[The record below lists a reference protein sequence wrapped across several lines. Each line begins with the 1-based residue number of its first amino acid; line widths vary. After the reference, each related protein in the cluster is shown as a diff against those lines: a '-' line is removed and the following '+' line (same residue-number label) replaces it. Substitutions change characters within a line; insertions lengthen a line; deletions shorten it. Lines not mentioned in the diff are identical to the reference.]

1 MKQNRYSVFSMQNS
15 VFRARQNQL
24 TCKDPMGRSLGT
36 TLLLPMFRGGHR
48 TAACIAASV
57 SPIRQPLFGVHP
69 LGCQAGAF
77 AQQAQSAGCFGLER
91 LEQLKTLAR
100 FYRRRQ
106 WKIRLAMIASVL
118 TVSAAVAAD
127 FTLQQADSLEQ
138 QGDFKQGAALLT
150 GAINQAPT
158 NSPERKTLEFELDRL
173 DRIKKDFPYTKSSLF
188 NELKTSV
195 KGLTEQE
202 FDGWVA
208 EGRFDSRVIDGERR
222 FMASSISNLFF
233 RYPELNPRRTPPKDT
248 RKVDLAS
255 WETVVA
261 IKKAAREQKTPCVLP
276 KRFRVD
282 MTVTANSN
290 AAPAG
295 QTIRAWIPVP
305 REYPFQSDFTL
316 LSSSSPIKKLAPA
329 NSPIRSAYLEQTARK
344 DKSTVFE
351 LNYEYTMH
359 GVYFDVQPNRVRA
372 SDPNDPA
379 LKPFLGEAPHIVFTP
394 EMRAL
399 SDKIAGK
406 EKNPAIKA
414 KEFYDWI
421 ADNIKYSYAIE
432 YSTIRNIGDYCR
444 SKGYG
449 DCGQEAFLFMTLCRL
464 NGIPARWQ
472 TGWNM
477 FPGAKSIHDWCEIYL
492 EPYGWMPVDP
502 YKGIF
507 AMRYATSL
515 TPEQRREVRD
525 FYFGGLDYYRMVAN
539 SDHNQQLDPPKTSMR
554 SDDIDFQRGELEW
567 DHHNIYFDQYSW
579 DLTWKEVKKP
589 EQVQ

>member
-1 MKQNRYSVFSMQNS
+1 MKREQYSVFS
-15 VFRARQNQL
+15 VH
-24 TCKDPMGRSLGT
+24 RSAPG
-36 TLLLPMFRGGHR
+36 
-48 TAACIAASV
+48 
-57 SPIRQPLFGVHP
+57 
-69 LGCQAGAF
+69 
-77 AQQAQSAGCFGLER
+77 
-91 LEQLKTLAR
+91 KTLIA
-100 FYRRRQ
+100 
-106 WKIRLAMIASVL
+106 LLMCLLTLTTAMGAP
-118 TVSAAVAAD
+118 AD
-127 FTLQQADSLEQ
+127 PVVQKADSLEQ
-138 QGDFKQGAALLT
+138 SGRFKEAAEDLRA
-150 GAINQAPT
+150 GISNAST

-173 DRIKKDFPYTKSSLF
+173 DRIKKDFPYSKDGLF
-188 NELKTSV
+188 NELKSSV
-195 KGLTEQE
+195 KGLTDKE
-202 FDGWVA
+202 FDGWIA

-222 FMASSISNLFF
+222 FMVSSISNLYF

-248 RKVDLAS
+248 IRVDHAS

-261 IKKAAREQKTPCVLP
+261 IKKAARQQKTPYVLP
-276 KRFRVD
+276 KRFHVD
-282 MTVTANSN
+282 MTVTANPNS
-290 AAPAG
+290 APDG
-295 QTIRAWIPVP
+295 ETIRAWIPVP

-316 LSSSSPIKKLAPA
+316 LSSSSPIKQLSPA
-329 NSPIRSAYLEQTARK
+329 NSPIRAAYLEQKGRK
-344 DKSTVFE
+344 DKATVFE

-359 GVYFDVQPNRVRA
+359 GVYFDVQPDRVRP
-372 SDPNDPA
+372 SNPTDPA
-379 LKPFLGEAPHIVFTP
+379 LEPFLGEAPHIVFTP
-394 EMRAL
+394 EIRAL

-406 EKNPAIKA
+406 EKNPAVKA

-432 YSTIRNIGDYCR
+432 YSTIRNISDYCR

-449 DCGQEAFLFMTLCRL
+449 DCGQEALLFMTLCRL
-464 NGIPARWQ
+464 NRIPARWQ

-525 FYFGGLDYYRMVAN
+525 FYFGGLDYYRMAAN
-539 SDHNQQLDPPKTSMR
+539 SDHNKPLDPPKNSMR

>member
-1 MKQNRYSVFSMQNS
+1 MKENECPVFSVHYSEQ
-15 VFRARQNQL
+15 
-24 TCKDPMGRSLGT
+24 TGGSLPR
-36 TLLLPMFRGGHR
+36 LP
-48 TAACIAASV
+48 
-57 SPIRQPLFGVHP
+57 
-69 LGCQAGAF
+69 
-77 AQQAQSAGCFGLER
+77 
-91 LEQLKTLAR
+91 
-100 FYRRRQ
+100 RRREKSFGAQ
-106 WKIRLAMIASVL
+106 RGRFRKTIVVMIASLL
-118 TVSAAVAAD
+118 TLTATVAAD
-127 FTLQQADSLEQ
+127 SAVQRADSLEQ
-138 QGDFKQGAALLT
+138 QGEFKQAAALLT
-150 GAINQAPT
+150 AAIHQAAT

-173 DRIKKDFPYTKSSLF
+173 DRIKKDYPYTRNGLF
-188 NELKTSV
+188 NELQTSV
-195 KGLTEQE
+195 KGLTEPE

-208 EGRFDSRVIDGERR
+208 EGRFDSRVIDGQRR
-222 FMASSISNLFF
+222 FMVSSISNLYF
-233 RYPELNPRRTPPKDT
+233 RYPDLNPRRTPPKDT
-248 RKVDLAS
+248 TKVDVAS

-261 IKKAAREQKTPCVLP
+261 IKKAAREQKTPYVLP

-282 MTVTANSN
+282 MMVTANSN
-290 AAPAG
+290 AAPDG
-295 QTIRAWIPVP
+295 ETVRAWIPIP

-329 NSPIRSAYLEQTARK
+329 NSPIRSAYLEQKARK
-344 DKSTVFE
+344 EQATVFE
-351 LNYEYTMH
+351 LNYEYTMR
-359 GVYFDVQPNRVRA
+359 GVYFEVQANRVRA

-432 YSTIRNIGDYCR
+432 YSTIRNISDYCR
-444 SKGYG
+444 GKGYG

-472 TGWNM
+472 TGWNL

-507 AMRYATSL
+507 AMRYAASL

-525 FYFGGLDYYRMVAN
+525 FYFGGLDSYRMAAN
-539 SDHNQQLDPPKTSMR
+539 SDHNQPLDPPKNSMR